1 MAMAMSALSGAMRR
15 QQVSRIPR
23 LVVAAVALLP
33 AMAWGQSSTSRDSTR
48 VFRLQVR
55 TGDAEYARTLRSARQ
70 KLEER
75 LDSLQREFEG
85 LGPDAPD
92 RVGLSR
98 QLRTLISSLDD
109 LRQLEQEISSRV
121 SESTARSL
129 QRTQLRVNELR
140 AQSMVGVA
148 RLRASMASLQPGWI
162 GINAEAPHT
171 RLIVRNDSA
180 YIRYLSYPQVVSV
193 EPNSPAERVGITRGD
208 QLIAYD
214 GADLRDREINL
225 TKLLQPARRL
235 RVTVRRD
242 GEELDFPVIVGKP
255 PLQVMERRALSVPA
269 GTLDG
274 SADRVIVLPPSA
286 APVAPGGRVG
296 GGMVFFKRLDPESA
310 PPAGAQ
316 LGWIHGDAW
325 ESICDVGSGVLV
337 TDVFSDPARS
347 SGLKVG
353 DVILRAD
360 GQDLTS
366 VAQLRRI
373 VDTHRSDRTVE
384 LQIVRQKRARTVTLH
399 W

>member
-1 MAMAMSALSGAMRR
+1 MRR
-15 QQVSRIPR
+15 RRFSWIPR
-23 LVVAAVALLP
+23 LSAAAAIALLP
-33 AMAWGQSSTSRDSTR
+33 AIAWAQSSTSRDSTR
-48 VFRLQVR
+48 VYRMQIR
-55 TGDAEYARTLRSARQ
+55 SGDAEYERTLRRARQ
-70 KLEER
+70 QLEER

-92 RVGLSR
+92 RVALSR

-109 LRQLEQEISSRV
+109 LRQLDQEISARV
-121 SESTARSL
+121 TEATTRSL
-129 QRTQLRVNELR
+129 QQAKIRVGALASTQ
-140 AQSMVGVA
+140 AFAAG

-180 YIRYLSYPQVVSV
+180 YIRYLGYPEVVSV
-193 EPNSPAERVGITRGD
+193 EPNSPAERVGIARGD

-225 TKLLQPARRL
+225 TRLLQPARKL

-242 GEELDFPVIVGKP
+242 GEEREFPVIVGKP
-255 PLQVMERRALSVPA
+255 PLQVMERRVLSVPA

-274 SADRVIVLPPSA
+274 TPERVVVLPPST
-286 APVAPGGRVG
+286 PGGRIG
-296 GGMVFFKRLDPESA
+296 GGMVLFNRLDPESA
-310 PPAGAQ
+310 PLAGAQ
-316 LGWIHGDAW
+316 LVWIHGDAW
-325 ESICDVGSGVLV
+325 ESIFDVGSGVLV
-337 TDVFSDPARS
+337 TDVFSDPARA

-353 DVILRAD
+353 DVLLRAD

-373 VDTHRSDRTVE
+373 VDTHRSDRVVE
-384 LQIVRQKRARTVTLH
+384 LQIVRQKRARTITLH

>member
-1 MAMAMSALSGAMRR
+1 MRR
-15 QQVSRIPR
+15 PHISRIPR
-23 LVVAAVALLP
+23 LAVAAVALFP
-33 AMAWGQSSTSRDSTR
+33 AIAVGQSSTSRDSTR
-48 VFRLQVR
+48 VYRLQVR

-70 KLEER
+70 QLEER
-75 LDSLQREFEG
+75 LDSLQHEFEG

-121 SESTARSL
+121 TESTVRSL

-140 AQSMVGVA
+140 AQSMVGGVA

-162 GINAEAPHT
+162 GVNAEAPHT

-225 TKLLQPARRL
+225 TKLLQPARKL

-274 SADRVIVLPPSA
+274 SAERVIVLPPGA
-286 APVAPGGRVG
+286 APIAPGARAG
-296 GGMVFFKRLDPESA
+296 GGMVLFNRLDPESA
-310 PPAGAQ
+310 PLAGAQ
-316 LGWIHGDAW
+316 LVWIHGDAW
-325 ESICDVGSGVLV
+325 ESIFDVGSGVLV
-337 TDVFSDPARS
+337 TDVFSDPARA

-373 VDTHRSDRTVE
+373 VDTHRGDRTVE

>member
-1 MAMAMSALSGAMRR
+1 MRR
-15 QQVSRIPR
+15 HHISRIPR
-23 LVVAAVALLP
+23 LAAAVALLP
-33 AMAWGQSSTSRDSTR
+33 ALAWGQSSTSRDSTHVYR
-48 VFRLQVR
+48 VQVR
-55 TGDAEYARTLRSARQ
+55 SGDAEYARTLRTARQ
-70 KLEER
+70 QLEER
-75 LDSLQREFEG
+75 LDSLQHEFEG
-85 LGPDAPD
+85 LGLEAPD
-92 RVGLSR
+92 RVALSR

-109 LRQLEQEISSRV
+109 LRQLEQEISARV
-121 SESTARSL
+121 SESTVRSL

-162 GINAEAPHT
+162 GVNAEAPHT

-180 YIRYLSYPQVVSV
+180 YIRYLSYPEVVSV

-242 GEELDFPVIVGKP
+242 GEERDFAVIVGKP
-255 PLQVMERRALSVPA
+255 PLQVMERRVLSVPA
-269 GTLDG
+269 GTLGG
-274 SADRVIVLPPSA
+274 SAERVVVLPPSA
-286 APVAPGGRVG
+286 PLAPGGRVG
-296 GGMVFFKRLDPESA
+296 GGMVLFNRLDPESA
-310 PPAGAQ
+310 PLAGAQ
-316 LGWIHGDAW
+316 LVWIQGDAW
-325 ESICDVGSGVLV
+325 QGIFDVASGVLV
-337 TDVFSDPARS
+337 TDVFSDPARA

-373 VDTHRSDRTVE
+373 VDTHRSDRVVE
-384 LQIVRQKRARTVTLH
+384 LQIVRQKRARTVTLR

>member
-1 MAMAMSALSGAMRR
+1 MRR
-15 QQVSRIPR
+15 HEGLWIPR
-23 LVVAAVALLP
+23 MAAAMLVLLP
-33 AMAWGQSSTSRDSTR
+33 GMAWGQASTARDSNR
-48 VFRLQVR
+48 VYRVQVR
-55 TGDAEYARTLRSARQ
+55 TGDAEYERTLRRARQ
-70 KLEER
+70 QLEER

-85 LGPDAPD
+85 LGLEAPD
-92 RVGLSR
+92 RVVLSR

-109 LRQLEQEISSRV
+109 LRQLEQEISVRV

-129 QRTQLRVNELR
+129 QRAQIRVGELATTQAFAGRI
-140 AQSMVGVA
+140 
-148 RLRASMASLQPGWI
+148 RASMATLQPGWI

-180 YIRYLSYPQVVSV
+180 YIRYLSYPEVVSV
-193 EPNSPAERVGITRGD
+193 EPNSPAERVGISRGD

-242 GEELDFPVIVGKP
+242 GEEREFPVVVGKP
-255 PLQVMERRALSVPA
+255 PLQVMERRLLSVPA
-269 GTLDG
+269 GTFGG
-274 SADRVIVLPPSA
+274 SPEQVVVLPPSA
-286 APVAPGGRVG
+286 PRTRGG
-296 GGMVFFKRLDPESA
+296 GGMVLFNRLDPESA
-310 PPAGAQ
+310 PLAGAQ
-316 LGWIHGDAW
+316 LVWIHGDAW
-325 ESICDVGSGVLV
+325 ESIFDVASGVLV
-337 TDVFSDPARS
+337 TDVFSDPART

-384 LQIVRQKRARTVTLH
+384 LQIVRQKRARTITLH

>member
-1 MAMAMSALSGAMRR
+1 MRR
-15 QQVSRIPR
+15 SDGSWILP
-23 LVVAAVALLP
+23 LAAAAMALLP
-33 AMAWGQSSTSRDSTR
+33 AIAWGQGSTSRDSTR
-48 VFRLQVR
+48 VYRLQVR
-55 TGDAEYARTLRSARQ
+55 TGDAEYERTLRRARQ
-70 KLEER
+70 SLEDR

-85 LGPDAPD
+85 LRLDAPD
-92 RVGLSR
+92 RVALSR

-109 LRQLEQEISSRV
+109 LRQLEQEISMRV
-121 SESTARSL
+121 GEQTERSL
-129 QRTQLRVNELR
+129 QRAKIRVGELASTQ
-140 AQSMVGVA
+140 AFTAA
-148 RLRASMASLQPGWI
+148 RIRASMATLQPGWI

-180 YIRYLSYPQVVSV
+180 YIRYLSYPEVVSV

-225 TKLLQPARRL
+225 TKLLQPSRRL

-242 GEELDFPVIVGKP
+242 GEEREFPVIVGKP
-255 PLQVMERRALSVPA
+255 PFQVMERRLLSVPA

-274 SADRVIVLPPSA
+274 SAGQVVVLPPST
-286 APVAPGGRVG
+286 PGARVG
-296 GGMVFFKRLDPESA
+296 RGMVMFNRLDPESA
-310 PPAGAQ
+310 PLAGAQ
-316 LGWIHGDAW
+316 LVWIQGDAW
-325 ESICDVGSGVLV
+325 QGIFDVGSGVLV
-337 TDVFSDPARS
+337 TDVFSDPARA

-384 LQIVRQKRARTVTLH
+384 LQLVRQKRARTITLH

>member
-1 MAMAMSALSGAMRR
+1 MRR
-15 QQVSRIPR
+15 RQISWLPR
-23 LVVAAVALLP
+23 LSTAVAVALLP
-33 AMAWGQSSTSRDSTR
+33 AMAWAQSSTSRDSTR
-48 VFRLQVR
+48 VYRLQVR
-55 TGDAEYARTLRSARQ
+55 SGDAEYARTLRTARQ
-70 KLEER
+70 QLEER

-85 LGPDAPD
+85 LGLDAPD
-92 RVGLSR
+92 RVALSR

-109 LRQLEQEISSRV
+109 LRQLEQEISARV
-121 SESTARSL
+121 SASTARSL
-129 QRTQLRVNELR
+129 QRAQLRAGELGVR
-140 AQSMVGVA
+140 QSLVGVA

-180 YIRYLSYPQVVSV
+180 YIRYLSYPEVVSV
-193 EPNSPAERVGITRGD
+193 EPNSPAERVGISRGD
-208 QLIAYD
+208 QLVAYD

-225 TKLLQPARRL
+225 TRLLQPARKL

-242 GEELDFPVIVGKP
+242 GEEREFPVIVGKP
-255 PLQVMERRALSVPA
+255 PLQVMERRLLSVPA

-274 SADRVIVLPPSA
+274 APERVVVLPPST
-286 APVAPGGRVG
+286 PGGRVG
-296 GGMVFFKRLDPESA
+296 GGVVLFNRLDPESA
-310 PPAGAQ
+310 PLAGAQ
-316 LGWIHGDAW
+316 LVWIHGDAW
-325 ESICDVGSGVLV
+325 ESIFDVGSGVLV
-337 TDVFSDPARS
+337 TDVFSDPARA

-373 VDTHRSDRTVE
+373 VDTHRSDRVVE
-384 LQIVRQKRARTVTLH
+384 LQIVRQKRARTITLH

>member
-1 MAMAMSALSGAMRR
+1 
-15 QQVSRIPR
+15 V
-23 LVVAAVALLP
+23 
-33 AMAWGQSSTSRDSTR
+33 
-48 VFRLQVR
+48 QVR
-55 TGDAEYARTLRSARQ
+55 TGDAVYERTLQRTRQ
-70 KLEER
+70 QLEER

-85 LGPDAPD
+85 LGLDAPD
-92 RVGLSR
+92 RAPLSR

-109 LRQLEQEISSRV
+109 LRQLEQEIRARV

-129 QRTQLRVNELR
+129 QRAQIRVGEL
-140 AQSMVGVA
+140 APGQSFAG
-148 RLRASMASLQPGWI
+148 RIRASMASLQPGWI

-180 YIRYLSYPQVVSV
+180 YIRYLSYPEVVSV

-225 TKLLQPARRL
+225 TRLLQPAHRL

-242 GEELDFPVIVGKP
+242 GEEREFPVIVGKP
-255 PLQVMERRALSVPA
+255 PLQVLERRMLSVPT

-274 SADRVIVLPPSA
+274 SAEQIVVLPQSA
-286 APVAPGGRVG
+286 PRVRVG
-296 GGMVFFKRLDPESA
+296 SGMVLFNRLDPESA
-310 PPAGAQ
+310 PLAGAQ
-316 LGWIHGDAW
+316 LVWIHGDAW
-325 ESICDVGSGVLV
+325 ENIFDVASGVLV
-337 TDVFSDPARS
+337 TDVFSDPARA
-347 SGLKVG
+347 SGLAVG

-366 VAQLRRI
+366 VAQLRRV

-384 LQIVRQKRARTVTLH
+384 LQIVRRKRARTVTLH

>member
-1 MAMAMSALSGAMRR
+1 MRR
-15 QQVSRIPR
+15 RESVWIPR
-23 LVVAAVALLP
+23 LVTGAVALLP
-33 AMAWGQSSTSRDSTR
+33 ALAWGQASTSRDSTHVYR
-48 VFRLQVR
+48 MQVR
-55 TGDAEYARTLRSARQ
+55 SGDAEYARTLRSARQ
-70 KLEER
+70 QLEER

-85 LGPDAPD
+85 LGLDAPD
-92 RVGLSR
+92 RVALSR

-109 LRQLEQEISSRV
+109 LRQLEAEISARV
-121 SESTARSL
+121 SASTARSL

-140 AQSMVGVA
+140 AQSMVGVG

-180 YIRYLSYPQVVSV
+180 YIRYLSYPEVVSV

-225 TKLLQPARRL
+225 TRLLQPARRL

-242 GEELDFPVIVGKP
+242 GEEREFPVIVGKP
-255 PLQVMERRALSVPA
+255 PLQVMERRVLSVPA

-274 SADRVIVLPPSA
+274 SPERVIVLPPST
-286 APVAPGGRVG
+286 PGGRAG
-296 GGMVFFKRLDPESA
+296 GGVVLFKSLDPESA
-310 PPAGAQ
+310 PLAGAQ
-316 LGWIHGDAW
+316 LVWIHGDAW
-325 ESICDVGSGVLV
+325 ESIFDVGSGVLV
-337 TDVFSDPARS
+337 TDVFSDPARA

-373 VDTHRSDRTVE
+373 VDMHRSDRVVE
-384 LQIVRQKRARTVTLH
+384 LQIVRQKRARTITLH

>member
-1 MAMAMSALSGAMRR
+1 MA
-15 QQVSRIPR
+15 
-23 LVVAAVALLP
+23 VAAAALLP
-33 AMAWGQSSTSRDSTR
+33 AVVSGQASTSRDSTR
-48 VFRLQVR
+48 VYRLQVR
-55 TGDAEYARTLRSARQ
+55 SGDAEYERTLRRARQ
-70 KLEER
+70 QLEER
-75 LDSLQREFEG
+75 LDSLQHEFEG

-109 LRQLEQEISSRV
+109 LRQLEQEISARV

-129 QRTQLRVNELR
+129 QRAQLRVNELS
-140 AQSMVGVA
+140 AGQPMLGIA

-180 YIRYLSYPQVVSV
+180 YIRYLSYPEVVSV
-193 EPNSPAERVGITRGD
+193 EPNSPAERVGISRGD

-225 TKLLQPARRL
+225 TRLLQPARRL

-242 GEELDFPVIVGKP
+242 GEEREFPVIVGKP
-255 PLQVMERRALSVPA
+255 PLQVMERRLLSVPA
-269 GTLDG
+269 GALDG
-274 SADRVIVLPPSA
+274 LPERVVVLPPST
-286 APVAPGGRVG
+286 PGGRVG
-296 GGMVFFKRLDPESA
+296 GGTVLFKRLDPESA
-310 PPAGAQ
+310 PLAGAQ
-316 LGWIHGDAW
+316 LVWIHGDAW
-325 ESICDVGSGVLV
+325 ESIFDVGSGVLV
-337 TDVFSDPARS
+337 TDVFSDPARA

-366 VAQLRRI
+366 VTQLRRI

-384 LQIVRQKRARTVTLH
+384 LQLVRQKRARTITLH

>member
-1 MAMAMSALSGAMRR
+1 MRR
-15 QQVSRIPR
+15 RESSWIPK
-23 LVVAAVALLP
+23 LAAVAVALLP
-33 AMAWGQSSTSRDSTR
+33 GVVSAQASTSRDSSR
-48 VFRLQVR
+48 VYRVQVR
-55 TGDAEYARTLRSARQ
+55 SGDAEYERTLRRARQ
-70 KLEER
+70 QLEER

-85 LGPDAPD
+85 LGLDAPD
-92 RVGLSR
+92 RTALSR

-109 LRQLEQEISSRV
+109 LRQLEQEMIGVRV
-121 SESTARSL
+121 SESTAQSL
-129 QRTQLRVNELR
+129 QRAKIRVGELASTQAFAAARIR
-140 AQSMVGVA
+140 ATMTT
-148 RLRASMASLQPGWI
+148 LQPGWI

-171 RLIVRNDSA
+171 RMIVRNDSA
-180 YIRYLSYPQVVSV
+180 YIRYLTYPEVVSV

-214 GADLRDREINL
+214 GADLRDQEINL

-242 GEELDFPVIVGKP
+242 GEEHEFPVVVGKP
-255 PLQVMERRALSVPA
+255 PFQVMERRLLSVPA

-274 SADRVIVLPPSA
+274 SAERVVVLPPSA
-286 APVAPGGRVG
+286 PGARVG
-296 GGMVFFKRLDPESA
+296 RGMVLFNRLDPESA
-310 PPAGAQ
+310 PLAGAQ
-316 LGWIHGDAW
+316 LVWIQGDAW
-325 ESICDVGSGVLV
+325 RGIFDVGSGVLV
-337 TDVFSDPARS
+337 TDVFSDPART

>member
-1 MAMAMSALSGAMRR
+1 MRR
-15 QQVSRIPR
+15 HQISRIPR
-23 LVVAAVALLP
+23 LAAAVALFP
-33 AMAWGQSSTSRDSTR
+33 AMAWGQSSTSRDSSR
-48 VFRLQVR
+48 VYRVQVR
-55 TGDAEYARTLRSARQ
+55 TGDAEYERTLRRARQ
-70 KLEER
+70 QLEER
-75 LDSLQREFEG
+75 LDSLQHEFEG

-92 RVGLSR
+92 RNALSR
-98 QLRTLISSLDD
+98 QVRTLIASLDD
-109 LRQLEQEISSRV
+109 LRQLEQEISTRV
-121 SESTARSL
+121 SETTVRSI
-129 QRTQLRVNELR
+129 QR
-140 AQSMVGVA
+140 AQVRVRELA
-148 RLRASMASLQPGWI
+148 ATQAFAAERIRASMATLQPGWI

-180 YIRYLSYPQVVSV
+180 YIRYLSYPEVVSV

-208 QLIAYD
+208 QVVAYD

-225 TKLLQPARRL
+225 TRLLQPARRL

-242 GEELDFPVIVGKP
+242 GEEREFPVIVGKP
-255 PLQVMERRALSVPA
+255 PFQVMERRVLSVPT

-274 SADRVIVLPPSA
+274 SPERIVVLPPTT
-286 APVAPGGRVG
+286 PVAAGARVG
-296 GGMVFFKRLDPESA
+296 GGRGMVLFNRLDPESA
-310 PPAGAQ
+310 PLAGAQ
-316 LGWIHGDAW
+316 LVWIQGDAW
-325 ESICDVGSGVLV
+325 QGIFDVGSGVLI

-373 VDTHRSDRTVE
+373 IDTHRSDRVVE

>member
-1 MAMAMSALSGAMRR
+1 MRR
-15 QQVSRIPR
+15 RESSWIPK
-23 LVVAAVALLP
+23 LAAAAVVLLP
-33 AMAWGQSSTSRDSTR
+33 GLVWAQGSTRDSSR
-48 VFRLQVR
+48 VYRVQVR
-55 TGDAEYARTLRSARQ
+55 SGDAEYERTLRSARQ
-70 KLEER
+70 QLEER
-75 LDSLQREFEG
+75 LDSLQRQFEG
-85 LGPDAPD
+85 LGVDAPD
-92 RVGLSR
+92 RVALSR

-109 LRQLEQEISSRV
+109 LRQLEQEISVRV

-129 QRTQLRVNELR
+129 QRAKIRVSELASTQAFTAERI
-140 AQSMVGVA
+140 
-148 RLRASMASLQPGWI
+148 RASMATLQPGWI

-180 YIRYLSYPQVVSV
+180 YIRYLSYPEVVSV

-214 GADLRDREINL
+214 GADLRDQEINL

-242 GEELDFPVIVGKP
+242 GEEREFPVVVGKP
-255 PLQVMERRALSVPA
+255 PFQVMERRLLSVPA
-269 GTLDG
+269 GTFDG
-274 SADRVIVLPPSA
+274 SAERVVVLPPST
-286 APVAPGGRVG
+286 PGVRAGR
-296 GGMVFFKRLDPESA
+296 GMALFNRLDPESA
-310 PPAGAQ
+310 PLAGAQ
-316 LGWIHGDAW
+316 LVWIQGDAW
-325 ESICDVGSGVLV
+325 LGIFDVASGVLV
-337 TDVFSDPARS
+337 TDVFSDPARV

>member
-1 MAMAMSALSGAMRR
+1 MRR
-15 QQVSRIPR
+15 HQISWVPR
-23 LVVAAVALLP
+23 LSAAAVALLP
-33 AMAWGQSSTSRDSTR
+33 ALAWGQSSSSRDSTR
-48 VFRLQVR
+48 VYRVQVR
-55 TGDAEYARTLRSARQ
+55 SGDAEYERTLRRARQ
-70 KLEER
+70 QLEER

-92 RVGLSR
+92 RAALSR

-109 LRQLEQEISSRV
+109 LRQLDQEISARV
-121 SESTARSL
+121 SEATTRSL
-129 QRTQLRVNELR
+129 QQAKIRVGALASTQAFA
-140 AQSMVGVA
+140 AQ
-148 RLRASMASLQPGWI
+148 RIRASMATLQPGWI

-180 YIRYLSYPQVVSV
+180 YIRYLGYPEVVSV

-225 TKLLQPARRL
+225 TSLLQPARRL

-242 GEELDFPVIVGKP
+242 GEEREFPVIVGKP
-255 PLQVMERRALSVPA
+255 PFQVMERRALSVPA

-274 SADRVIVLPPSA
+274 SPERVVVLPPST
-286 APVAPGGRVG
+286 PGGRVG
-296 GGMVFFKRLDPESA
+296 GGMVLFNRLDPESA
-310 PPAGAQ
+310 PLAGAQ
-316 LGWIHGDAW
+316 LVWIHGDAW
-325 ESICDVGSGVLV
+325 ESIFDVASGVLV
-337 TDVFSDPARS
+337 TDVFSDPARA

-373 VDTHRSDRTVE
+373 VDTHRSDRVVE
-384 LQIVRQKRARTVTLH
+384 LQLVRQKRARTITLH

>member
-1 MAMAMSALSGAMRR
+1 MPRSEG
-15 QQVSRIPR
+15 SRIPR
-23 LVVAAVALLP
+23 LAAVAMLLLP
-33 AMAWGQSSTSRDSTR
+33 AMAWGQGSTSRDSTR
-48 VFRLQVR
+48 VYRLQVR
-55 TGDAEYARTLRSARQ
+55 TGDAEYERTLRRARQ
-70 KLEER
+70 QLEER
-75 LDSLQREFEG
+75 LDSLQHEFEG
-85 LGPDAPD
+85 LRIDAPD
-92 RVGLSR
+92 RVALSR
-98 QLRTLISSLDD
+98 QVRTLISSLDD
-109 LRQLEQEISSRV
+109 LRQLEQEISVRV
-121 SESTARSL
+121 NEATERSL
-129 QRTQLRVNELR
+129 QRAKVRAGELASTQAFAAERI
-140 AQSMVGVA
+140 
-148 RLRASMASLQPGWI
+148 RASMATLQPGWI

-171 RLIVRNDSA
+171 RIIVRNDSA
-180 YIRYLSYPQVVSV
+180 YIRYLGYPEVVSV

-242 GEELDFPVIVGKP
+242 GEEREFPVIVGKP
-255 PLQVMERRALSVPA
+255 PFQVMERRLLSVPA

-274 SADRVIVLPPSA
+274 SAGQVVVLPPST
-286 APVAPGGRVG
+286 PGARVG
-296 GGMVFFKRLDPESA
+296 RGMVMFNRLDPESA
-310 PPAGAQ
+310 PLAGAQ
-316 LGWIHGDAW
+316 LVWIQGDAW
-325 ESICDVGSGVLV
+325 QGIFDVGSGVLV

-373 VDTHRSDRTVE
+373 VDMHRSDRTVE
-384 LQIVRQKRARTVTLH
+384 LQLVRQKRARTITLH

>member
-1 MAMAMSALSGAMRR
+1 MRR
-15 QQVSRIPR
+15 SWIPR
-23 LVVAAVALLP
+23 LAVAAMVLVP

-48 VFRLQVR
+48 VYRLQVR
-55 TGDAEYARTLRSARQ
+55 TRDAEYDNTLRRARQ
-70 KLEER
+70 QLEER
-75 LDSLQREFEG
+75 LDSLQHEFEG
-85 LGPDAPD
+85 LGLDAPD
-92 RVGLSR
+92 RVALSR
-98 QLRTLISSLDD
+98 QVRTLISSLDD
-109 LRQLEQEISSRV
+109 LRQLEQEVSVRV

-129 QRTQLRVNELR
+129 QRAQIRVGELTSTQAFAAARV
-140 AQSMVGVA
+140 
-148 RLRASMASLQPGWI
+148 RASMATLQPGWI

-180 YIRYLSYPQVVSV
+180 YIRYLSYPEVVSV

-225 TKLLQPARRL
+225 TKLLQPTRRL

-242 GEELDFPVIVGKP
+242 GEEREFPVIVGKP
-255 PLQVMERRALSVPA
+255 PFQVMERRLLSVPA

-274 SADRVIVLPPSA
+274 SAGQVVVLPPSA
-286 APVAPGGRVG
+286 PGARVG
-296 GGMVFFKRLDPESA
+296 RGMVMFNRLDPESA
-310 PPAGAQ
+310 PLAGAQ
-316 LGWIHGDAW
+316 LVWIQGDAW
-325 ESICDVGSGVLV
+325 QGIFDVGSGVLV
-337 TDVFSDPARS
+337 TDVFSDPARA

-384 LQIVRQKRARTVTLH
+384 LQLVRQKRARTITLH

>member
-1 MAMAMSALSGAMRR
+1 MGITMSAGSGAMRR
-15 QQVSRIPR
+15 HERSWISG
-23 LVVAAVALLP
+23 LAAVALLLP
-33 AMAWGQSSTSRDSTR
+33 GMAWGQSSTSRDSTR
-48 VFRLQVR
+48 VYRLQVR
-55 TGDAEYARTLRSARQ
+55 TGDAEYARTLRTARQ
-70 KLEER
+70 QLEER
-75 LDSLQREFEG
+75 LDSLQHEFEG

-109 LRQLEQEISSRV
+109 LRQLEQEISARV

-129 QRTQLRVNELR
+129 QRAQIR
-140 AQSMVGVA
+140 AGALGASQALVGVG

-162 GINAEAPHT
+162 GITAEAPHT

-180 YIRYLSYPQVVSV
+180 YIRYLSYPEVVSV

-208 QLIAYD
+208 QVIAYD

-225 TKLLQPARRL
+225 TRLLQPARRL

-242 GEELDFPVIVGKP
+242 GEEREFPVIVGKP
-255 PLQVMERRALSVPA
+255 PLQVMERRLLSVPA
-269 GTLDG
+269 GALDG
-274 SADRVIVLPPSA
+274 SPERVVVLPPST
-286 APVAPGGRVG
+286 PGGRVG
-296 GGMVFFKRLDPESA
+296 GGRVLFNRLDPESA
-310 PPAGAQ
+310 PLAGAQ
-316 LGWIHGDAW
+316 LVWIHGDAW
-325 ESICDVGSGVLV
+325 ESIFDVGSGVLV
-337 TDVFSDPARS
+337 TDVFSDPARA

>member
-1 MAMAMSALSGAMRR
+1 MRR
-15 QQVSRIPR
+15 FEGSRIPR
-23 LVVAAVALLP
+23 LAAAAMALLP
-33 AMAWGQSSTSRDSTR
+33 AIAWGQGSTSRDSNR
-48 VFRLQVR
+48 VYRLQVR
-55 TGDAEYARTLRSARQ
+55 TGDAEYERTLRRARQ
-70 KLEER
+70 SLEER

-85 LGPDAPD
+85 LGLDAPD
-92 RVGLSR
+92 RVALSR

-109 LRQLEQEISSRV
+109 LRQLEQEISTRV

-129 QRTQLRVNELR
+129 QGAQIRVRDLTA
-140 AQSMVGVA
+140 AQAFAAA
-148 RLRASMASLQPGWI
+148 RVRASMATLQPGWI

-180 YIRYLSYPQVVSV
+180 YIRYLGYPEVVSV

-242 GEELDFPVIVGKP
+242 GEEREFPVIVGKP
-255 PLQVMERRALSVPA
+255 PFQVMERRLLSVPA
-269 GTLDG
+269 GTLEG
-274 SADRVIVLPPSA
+274 SAGQVVVLPPGT
-286 APVAPGGRVG
+286 APTAPGARVG
-296 GGMVFFKRLDPESA
+296 RGMVMFNRLDPESA
-310 PPAGAQ
+310 PLAGAQ
-316 LGWIHGDAW
+316 LVWIQGDAW
-325 ESICDVGSGVLV
+325 QGIFDVGSGVLV
-337 TDVFSDPARS
+337 TDVFSDPARA

-384 LQIVRQKRARTVTLH
+384 LQLVRQKRARTITLH

>member
-1 MAMAMSALSGAMRR
+1 MRR
-15 QQVSRIPR
+15 HQWSWIPW
-23 LVVAAVALLP
+23 LSTAAVALLP
-33 AMAWGQSSTSRDSTR
+33 VMAWGQSSTSRDSTR
-48 VFRLQVR
+48 VYRLQVR
-55 TGDAEYARTLRSARQ
+55 GGDGEYARTLRTARQ
-70 KLEER
+70 QLEER

-85 LGPDAPD
+85 LGLDAPD

-109 LRQLEQEISSRV
+109 LRQLEQEISARV

-129 QRTQLRVNELR
+129 QRAQLRAGELGAR
-140 AQSMVGVA
+140 QSMVGVA

-180 YIRYLSYPQVVSV
+180 YIRYLSYPEVVSV
-193 EPNSPAERVGITRGD
+193 EPNSPAERVGISRGD

-225 TKLLQPARRL
+225 TRLLQPARKL

-242 GEELDFPVIVGKP
+242 GEEREFPVIVGKP
-255 PLQVMERRALSVPA
+255 PLQVMERRLLSVPA
-269 GTLDG
+269 GAFDG
-274 SADRVIVLPPSA
+274 LPERVVVLPPSA
-286 APVAPGGRVG
+286 PGGVG
-296 GGMVFFKRLDPESA
+296 GGTVLFKRLDPESA
-310 PPAGAQ
+310 PLAGAQ
-316 LGWIHGDAW
+316 LVWIHGDAW
-325 ESICDVGSGVLV
+325 ESIFDVGSGVLV
-337 TDVFSDPARS
+337 TDVFSDPARA

-373 VDTHRSDRTVE
+373 VDTHRSDRVVE
-384 LQIVRQKRARTVTLH
+384 LQMVRQKRARTITLH

>member
-1 MAMAMSALSGAMRR
+1 MSGRRGAMRR
-15 QQVSRIPR
+15 HLGWYIP
-23 LVVAAVALLP
+23 LLATAAVALLP
-33 AMAWGQSSTSRDSTR
+33 PMAQGQGSTSRDSSR
-48 VFRLQVR
+48 VYRVQVR
-55 TGDAEYARTLRSARQ
+55 SGDAEYERTLQRARQ
-70 KLEER
+70 QLEER

-85 LGPDAPD
+85 LGLDAPD
-92 RVGLSR
+92 RAGLSR

-109 LRQLEQEISSRV
+109 LRQLEQQISVRV

-129 QRTQLRVNELR
+129 QRAQTRVREMTSVQAFAAER
-140 AQSMVGVA
+140 V
-148 RLRASMASLQPGWI
+148 RASMASLQPGWI
-162 GINAEAPHT
+162 GITSEAPHT

-180 YIRYLSYPQVVSV
+180 YIRYLSYPEVVSV

-242 GEELDFPVIVGKP
+242 GEEREFPVVVGKP
-255 PLQVMERRALSVPA
+255 PFQVMERRLLSVPA

-274 SADRVIVLPPSA
+274 SPERVVVLPPST
-286 APVAPGGRVG
+286 PGARVG
-296 GGMVFFKRLDPESA
+296 RGMVLFNRLDPESA
-310 PPAGAQ
+310 PLAGAQ
-316 LGWIHGDAW
+316 LVWIQGDAW
-325 ESICDVGSGVLV
+325 QSIFDVGSGVLV
-337 TDVFSDPARS
+337 TDVFSDPART

-366 VAQLRRI
+366 VSQLRRI

>member
-1 MAMAMSALSGAMRR
+1 MRR
-15 QQVSRIPR
+15 SESSWIPR
-23 LVVAAVALLP
+23 LAAAAMAFLP
-33 AMAWGQSSTSRDSTR
+33 AMAWGQASTSRDSNR
-48 VFRLQVR
+48 VYRVQVR
-55 TGDAEYARTLRSARQ
+55 TGDVEYERTLRRARQ
-70 KLEER
+70 QLEER
-75 LDSLQREFEG
+75 LDSLQHEFEG
-85 LGPDAPD
+85 LGLDAPD
-92 RVGLSR
+92 RVALSR

-109 LRQLEQEISSRV
+109 LRQLEQEISSQV
-121 SESTARSL
+121 NETTVRSL
-129 QRTQLRVNELR
+129 QRTQVRVNELR
-140 AQSMVGVA
+140 AQSMVAVG
-148 RLRASMASLQPGWI
+148 RLRASMATLQPGWI
-162 GINAEAPHT
+162 GVNAEAPHT
-171 RLIVRNDSA
+171 RIIVRNDSA
-180 YIRYLSYPQVVSV
+180 YIRYLSYPEVVSV

-242 GEELDFPVIVGKP
+242 GEEREFPVIVGKP
-255 PLQVMERRALSVPA
+255 PFQVMERRLLSVPA

-274 SADRVIVLPPSA
+274 SAGQVVVLPPSTPNA
-286 APVAPGGRVG
+286 RVG
-296 GGMVFFKRLDPESA
+296 RGMVMFNRLDPESA
-310 PPAGAQ
+310 PLAGAQ
-316 LGWIHGDAW
+316 LVWIQGDAW
-325 ESICDVGSGVLV
+325 QGIFDVGSGVLV
-337 TDVFSDPARS
+337 TDVFSDPARA

-384 LQIVRQKRARTVTLH
+384 LQLVRQKRARTITLH

>member
-1 MAMAMSALSGAMRR
+1 MRR
-15 QQVSRIPR
+15 RRFSWISR
-23 LVVAAVALLP
+23 LSAAAAIALLP
-33 AMAWGQSSTSRDSTR
+33 AIAWAQSSTSRDSTR
-48 VFRLQVR
+48 VYRMQIR
-55 TGDAEYARTLRSARQ
+55 SGDAEYERTLRRARQ
-70 KLEER
+70 QLEER

-92 RVGLSR
+92 RVALSR

-109 LRQLEQEISSRV
+109 LRQLDQEISARV
-121 SESTARSL
+121 TEATTRSL
-129 QRTQLRVNELR
+129 QQAKIRVGALASTQ
-140 AQSMVGVA
+140 AFAAG

-180 YIRYLSYPQVVSV
+180 YIRYLGYPEVVSV
-193 EPNSPAERVGITRGD
+193 EPNSPAERVGIARGD

-225 TKLLQPARRL
+225 TRLLQPARKL

-242 GEELDFPVIVGKP
+242 GEEREFPVIVGKP
-255 PLQVMERRALSVPA
+255 PLQVMERRVLSVPA

-274 SADRVIVLPPSA
+274 TPERVVVLPPST
-286 APVAPGGRVG
+286 PGGRIG
-296 GGMVFFKRLDPESA
+296 GGMVLFNRLDPESA
-310 PPAGAQ
+310 PLAGAQ
-316 LGWIHGDAW
+316 LVWIHGDAW
-325 ESICDVGSGVLV
+325 ESIFDVGSGVLV
-337 TDVFSDPARS
+337 TDVFSDPARA

-353 DVILRAD
+353 DVLLRAD

-373 VDTHRSDRTVE
+373 VDTHRSDRVVE
-384 LQIVRQKRARTVTLH
+384 LQIVRQKRARTITLH